1 MREKPPSVHP
11 TEIRTSISP
20 SVAVE
25 LNTTSAL
32 DNYATEA
39 VSPDPCVDMKRAQ
52 SLPEDSPVPRISGL
66 WDIHDRLKHIG
77 GRIGSMS
84 GSDGDS
90 FRRAGGGEGNT
101 QESATAEILKMREE
115 PVTFPPTYMVIKFSR
130 HIHGK
135 ALVWLVDKITGKR
148 LDGGA
153 ELLVRKQPQGHDI
166 NSPLM
171 NIFLSPQGL
180 ILHVSASSIK
190 FLEVAEELE
199 IKKKDSQGL
208 VREFT
213 VSQLEDFLLDGMHVQ
228 DLITTA
234 DKQYIVRHELENIR
248 ALEEDIHVPGYPT
261 LTLYEGQSIVQV
273 CLHWELLDSIYP
285 LHDLEALEKLGNK
298 WYWALFE
305 NQPFEEIRLYFGEA
319 VALYFTFLG
328 FYTTALLVPMVLGIL
343 QMLLSSETLAFF
355 CVFNVLWVTLFLEV
369 GPPIAKSTHSAQG
382 PLHHRPV
389 GTVTNISSTGCEPAF
404 AWRESGKP
412 FRNTSP
418 PVHPTEIRTSIFPSS
433 AVKLNT
439 TSALANYATE
449 AGASLMRSP
458 SDRKDVNCHKVVLTR
473 SHSYSKYVNYHKVLL
488 TRSPSDRKDVNCHKA
503 WKRKCSELAF
513 TWGTIGM
520 TGLDEPRPNYHGT
533 MAIDTITGRYQPQF
547 PKWKTYLRRLG
558 KLRTVVL
565 LGQILPVTAMYTFP
579 WQMYAV
585 SFPIVFLCML
595 GAFFVMLLSFWTEE
609 YLMARRERGVRM
621 GRLLVTLPSIVYT
634 ALVYVMNTYYRRLA
648 THLTEWGRFNFRI
661 LRKIID
667 QLSTQILS
675 QVRCVEQSP
684 CVTENHRT
692 QSQFDRHR
700 VTKLVLFEF
709 VNNFMSL
716 FYIAFYIRDMD
727 MLRSQLAVMLIILQA
742 INNFQEA
749 MLPLL
754 IKQYGKRLLRL
765 LELDSF
771 FGLLSE
777 DPTGGKGGKEH
788 GYVEGGEPGNTTGG
802 GVLPHILPLS
812 RDDPRIAQATEE
824 GEMENYEGTYD
835 DYLEMFI
842 QFGYVFLFSSVFPI
856 AAFWAVFNN
865 ILEVRADA
873 FKLCRVFQRPSAR
886 RVKDTGAWQ
895 RAFEA
900 LGALSIVTNC
910 GLLCMSPQLRGLA
923 PDLSNVEW
931 VLLVVCLEHVLLAVR
946 HVLHEAIPDVP
957 GWVRL
962 ALAKIDYQSK
972 QALKHEVIRSSEP
985 QQCVARG
992 ERESRDTTRT
1002 CRERQTG
1009 NHALKRGLVISLQP
1023 PDTAVLQT
1031 DEKSA
1036 LRLALAL
1043 KAKTGQLP
1051 AGRDKRQAQ
1060 FLLALAASYPE
1071 LPDTAR
1077 QVLIHRINIF
1087 YIVLT
1092 RCWQTAIV
1100 AEGRDQGPALHPPNF
1115 VPPTST
1121 KVIQLPALERRWWW
1135 VKQYTPKAW
1144 KSPSRALMIARNNL
1158 FLIVSYRSP
1167 LLSPTGPDLS
1177 SPHAYIVFTE
1187 RETREEREGRE
1198 AVKREFS
1205 RIQYIFL
1212 KLNISTSVAIP
1223 QFMKK
1228 IQKSLYGTVRFTV
1241 PATWRLTVVR
1251 KR

>member
-1 MREKPPSVHP
+1 
-11 TEIRTSISP
+11 
-20 SVAVE
+20 
-25 LNTTSAL
+25 
-32 DNYATEA
+32 
-39 VSPDPCVDMKRAQ
+39 MKRAQ
-52 SLPEDSPVPRISGL
+52 SLPEDSPEPRISGL

-101 QESATAEILKMREE
+101 QGSATAEILKMREE

-153 ELLVRKQPQGHDI
+153 ELLVRKQPQGHGE
-166 NSPLM
+166 
-171 NIFLSPQGL
+171 GL

-248 ALEEDIHVPGYPT
+248 ALEEDTHVPGYPT

-273 CLHWELLDSIYP
+273 CLHWQLLDSIYP

-305 NQPFEEIRLYFGEA
+305 NQPFEEIRMYFGEA

-355 CVFNVLWVTLFLEV
+355 CVFNVLWVTLFLE
-369 GPPIAKSTHSAQG
+369 
-382 PLHHRPV
+382 
-389 GTVTNISSTGCEPAF
+389 
-404 AWRESGKP
+404 
-412 FRNTSP
+412 
-418 PVHPTEIRTSIFPSS
+418 
-433 AVKLNT
+433 
-439 TSALANYATE
+439 
-449 AGASLMRSP
+449 
-458 SDRKDVNCHKVVLTR
+458 
-473 SHSYSKYVNYHKVLL
+473 
-488 TRSPSDRKDVNCHKA
+488 A

-547 PKWKTYLRRLG
+547 PKWKTYLR
-558 KLRTVVL
+558 
-565 LGQILPVTAMYTFP
+565 
-579 WQMYAV
+579 MYAV

-595 GAFFVMLLSFWTEE
+595 GAFFVMLVSFWTEE

-634 ALVYVMNTYYRRLA
+634 ALVYIMNTYYRRLA
-648 THLTEWGRFNFRI
+648 THLTEW
-661 LRKIID
+661 
-667 QLSTQILS
+667 
-675 QVRCVEQSP
+675 
-684 CVTENHRT
+684 ENHRT

-788 GYVEGGEPGNTTGG
+788 GYVEGGEPGNTIGG

-923 PDLSNVEW
+923 PDLTNVEW

-972 QALKHEVIRSSEP
+972 QALKHESGKSFWKPTLSTPNRDSNPGLPVICSLVY
-985 QQCVARG
+985 C
-992 ERESRDTTRT
+992 ES
-1002 CRERQTG
+1002 C
-1009 NHALKRGLVISLQP
+1009 ALDHTATEADLGGGGFSP
-1023 PDTAVLQT
+1023 PPPGYVPVRAQ
-1031 DEKSA
+1031 KIG
-1036 LRLALAL
+1036 
-1043 KAKTGQLP
+1043 KT
-1051 AGRDKRQAQ
+1051 K
-1060 FLLALAASYPE
+1060 
-1071 LPDTAR
+1071 
-1077 QVLIHRINIF
+1077 
-1087 YIVLT
+1087 
-1092 RCWQTAIV
+1092 
-1100 AEGRDQGPALHPPNF
+1100 
-1115 VPPTST
+1115 
-1121 KVIQLPALERRWWW
+1121 
-1135 VKQYTPKAW
+1135 
-1144 KSPSRALMIARNNL
+1144 
-1158 FLIVSYRSP
+1158 
-1167 LLSPTGPDLS
+1167 
-1177 SPHAYIVFTE
+1177 
-1187 RETREEREGRE
+1187 E
-1198 AVKREFS
+1198 AV
-1205 RIQYIFL
+1205 
-1212 KLNISTSVAIP
+1212 TS
-1223 QFMKK
+1223 
-1228 IQKSLYGTVRFTV
+1228 
-1241 PATWRLTVVR
+1241 
-1251 KR
+1251 